1 MDINSL
7 IESIKRALLE
17 AREKLT
23 RLSST
28 ERDRRAIKI
37 GAAGLCL
44 LILYLVLHSFTS
56 GTERLEKRAVQLQSD
71 LAKIQNLR
79 SEYLNSKE
87 RIVEISSRI
96 KEEDEPLISVVE
108 QILLG
113 ENIDRKNFSI
123 KDVNL
128 RTSVSEEFYEERS
141 VDVELKNLSL
151 KNLVDILYKIQNAP
165 SFLKVSNLNMSTKF
179 DKSDSMTVKLR
190 VSTFEFKEVG

>member
-7 IESIKRALLE
+7 IEKIKKALIE
-17 AREKLT
+17 AREKLM

-28 ERDRRAIKI
+28 ERDRRAISI
-37 GAAGLCL
+37 GAAGICL

-56 GTERLEKRAVQLQSD
+56 GTERLEKRAIQLQAD
-71 LAKIQNLR
+71 LTRIENMR
-79 SEYLNSKE
+79 DEYLNSKE
-87 RIVEISSRI
+87 RIIELSSKI

-108 QILLG
+108 QILLD

-123 KDVNL
+123 KDLNL
-128 RTSVSEEFYEERS
+128 RTSAPEDFYEEKS

-151 KNLVDILYKIQNAP
+151 NNLVDILYKVQNAP
-165 SFLKVSNLNMSTKF
+165 SFLKVSNLNISTKF

-190 VSTFEFKEVG
+190 VSTFEFKEVS

>member
-7 IESIKRALLE
+7 IESVRKVLRE

-44 LILYLVLHSFTS
+44 LILYLFLHSFTS
-56 GTERLEKRAVQLQSD
+56 GAERLEKRAIQLHAD
-71 LAKIQNLR
+71 LARIENLR
-79 SEYLNSKE
+79 DEYRNSKE
-87 RIVEISSRI
+87 RIIEISSRI
-96 KEEDEPLISVVE
+96 KEEGEPLISVVE
-108 QILLG
+108 QILVD
-113 ENIDRKNFSI
+113 ENIERKNFSI
-123 KDVNL
+123 KDMNL
-128 RTSVSEEFYEERS
+128 RTSASEDFYEERS

-151 KNLVDILYKIQNAP
+151 NNLVDILYKIQNAQ
-165 SFLKVSNLNMSTKF
+165 SFLKVSNLNISTKF

-190 VSTFEFKEVG
+190 VSTFEFKEVS

>member
-7 IESIKRALLE
+7 IEKIKKALIE
-17 AREKLT
+17 AREKLA

-28 ERDRRAIKI
+28 ERDRRAIGI
-37 GAAGLCL
+37 GTAGICL

-56 GTERLEKRAVQLQSD
+56 GTERLEKRAVQLQAD
-71 LAKIQNLR
+71 LTRIENMR
-79 SEYLNSKE
+79 DEYLNSKE
-87 RIVEISSRI
+87 RIIELSSKI

-108 QILLG
+108 QILLD
-113 ENIDRKNFSI
+113 EDIARKNFSI

-128 RTSVSEEFYEERS
+128 RTSAPEDFYEERS

-151 KNLVDILYKIQNAP
+151 NNLVDILYNVQNAQ
-165 SFLKVSNLNMSTKF
+165 SFLKVSNLNISTKF

-190 VSTFEFKEVG
+190 VSTFEFKEVS